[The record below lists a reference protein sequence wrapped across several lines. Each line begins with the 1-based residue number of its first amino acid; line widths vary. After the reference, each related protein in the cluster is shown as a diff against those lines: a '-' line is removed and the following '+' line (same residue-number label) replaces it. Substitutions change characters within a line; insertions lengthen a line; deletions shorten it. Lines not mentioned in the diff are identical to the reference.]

1 MTPPDA
7 LTGWDDDHNA
17 EAYDRFTREFP
28 FYTQTSRDLA
38 ARADLGSKKLAIDLC
53 GGTGTTAAVILDAM
67 PAHGRVISADSSKAM
82 QEAGRRNRAD
92 PRITWVMSSAE
103 DIAEHVPAPADAV
116 LCNAAIWKT
125 DTPRTLAAIKRILR
139 PGGRLVF
146 NIGGAF
152 AGLAKDENQRSIR
165 APSLNDLINTIA
177 VRDYGYVPQTEQQPR
192 TALTAAI
199 IHAQLQGAGFTVL
212 AQDIIAHH
220 STIEEKR
227 SWLTIP
233 VFARPPGG
241 RLTYEQRMEILRQ
254 AYQQADK
261 ARVTATQ
268 WLVVTAQA

>member
-7 LTGWDDDHNA
+7 LTGWDDEDNA
-17 EAYDRFTREFP
+17 EMYDRFTREFP

-38 ARADLGSKKLAIDLC
+38 ARADLGSKELAVDLC
-53 GGTGTTAAVILDAM
+53 GGTGATAAVILDAM
-67 PAHGRVISADSSKAM
+67 PAHGRVISADNSKAM
-82 QEAGRRNRAD
+82 QEAGRRNLTD
-92 PRITWVMSSAE
+92 SRITWVISSAE
-103 DIAEHVPAPADAV
+103 DIAEHVPPPVDTV

-125 DTPRTLAAIKRILR
+125 DTLRTFAAINGILR

-152 AGLAKDENQRSIR
+152 AGLAKDESQRSAR
-165 APSLNDLINTIA
+165 TPSLNELITTIA
-177 VRDYGYVPQTEQQPR
+177 VRDYGYKPQNEQRPG
-192 TALTAAI
+192 TGLTAAT
-199 IHAQLQGAGFTVL
+199 IHRQLRDAGFTVL
-212 AQDIIAHH
+212 AQDVITHH

-241 RLTYEQRMEILRQ
+241 QLTYEQRMEILQR

-261 ARVTATQ
+261 ARVTVTR